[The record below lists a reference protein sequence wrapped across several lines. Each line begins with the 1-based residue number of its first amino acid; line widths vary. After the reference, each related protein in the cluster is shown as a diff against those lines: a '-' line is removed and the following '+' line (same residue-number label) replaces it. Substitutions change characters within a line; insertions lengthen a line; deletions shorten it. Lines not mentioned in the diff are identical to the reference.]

1 MVYAIKGKKGRFQV
15 IALFLVFALLAG
27 IQSPASADAAK
38 KATLKSKKIFM
49 KTGQKKTIKIKN
61 KKKKAK
67 YLFQSS
73 NKTIASV
80 SKTGVIRAKKK
91 GNVKIKVKE
100 RYKKAKHTVGT
111 VNVKITPS
119 GSSKNVTTPAP
130 VTPGTPVPATTSP
143 SATVSPAASQMPS
156 YTPTPDAPVSSTEP
170 PVVSTTPPTEEPDPT
185 LKPTDTDYTTPAKF
199 DQKNSSVNTYGT
211 LSTISYHST
220 TTGTTRKA
228 RIILPAG
235 YSTDTKYPV
244 LYLLHGI
251 GGDQNE
257 WLGGNPVNVIGN
269 LIAEGKAK
277 DMIVVM
283 PNVRARENDAG
294 NPDDAYTPA
303 HFTAFDNFINDLRD
317 NLMPYMKANY
327 SIAEGRLNTAIAGL
341 SMGGRESLYI
351 GLTMP
356 ETFGYIGAF
365 EPAPGV
371 LPYSTEKGLFT
382 EDAFKLP
389 DVYNNRTFIMIVKG
403 TTDTVVNNYP
413 VDYHNALTK
422 NGTIHTYYVTEGGHD
437 FTVWKNGLYNFVRRI
452 F

>member
-1 MVYAIKGKKGRFQV
+1 MTYVAKRKTGSFQI
-15 IALFLVFALLAG
+15 IALFLVLSLLAG
-27 IQSPASADAAK
+27 IQFPASADAAK
-38 KATLKSKKIFM
+38 KAASLKNKKISM
-49 KTGQKKTIKIKN
+49 KTGQKKAIKIKN

-73 NKTIASV
+73 NKSIASV

-100 RYKKAKHTVGT
+100 RYKNIKRTLGT
-111 VNVKITPS
+111 VNVKITLSKPS
-119 GSSKNVTTPAP
+119 ENVA
-130 VTPGTPVPATTSP
+130 TPVPVVFGDSPIPATASP
-143 SATVSPAASQMPS
+143 NATVSPAASQSPS
-156 YTPTPDAPVSSTEP
+156 HTTDVPVASTEP
-170 PVVSTTPPTEEPDPT
+170 PVASADPTQEPDPT
-185 LKPTDTDYTTPAKF
+185 LKPTDTDYDTPANF
-199 DQKNSSVNTYGT
+199 DKKNSSVNTYGT
-211 LSTISYHST
+211 LSTISYNST

-228 RIILPAG
+228 RVILPAG
-235 YSTDTKYPV
+235 YSTDKKYPV

-257 WLGGNPVNVIGN
+257 WLGGEPVNVIGN

-283 PNVRARENDAG
+283 PNVRARANDAG
-294 NPDDAYTPA
+294 NPSDTYTQE
-303 HFTAFDNFINDLRD
+303 HFAAFDNFINDLRD
-317 NLMPYMKANY
+317 NLMPYIKTNY

-351 GLTMP
+351 GLNMP

-371 LPYSTEKGLFT
+371 LDLFPGNT
-382 EDAFKLP
+382 FKLS
-389 DVYNNRTFIMIVKG
+389 DTYNNRTFLMIVKG
-403 TTDTVVNNYP
+403 TTDTVVNNSP
-413 VDYHNALTK
+413 LDYHNELTK
-422 NGTIHTYYVTEGGHD
+422 NGTVHTYYIAEGGHD